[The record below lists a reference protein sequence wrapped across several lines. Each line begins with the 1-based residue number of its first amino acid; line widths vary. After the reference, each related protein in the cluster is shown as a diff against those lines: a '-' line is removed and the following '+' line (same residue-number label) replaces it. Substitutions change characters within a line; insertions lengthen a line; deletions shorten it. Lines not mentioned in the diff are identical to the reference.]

1 MLANFSTKMQLR
13 KQNIWGVVI
22 APLLMVENEINR
34 VDDEI
39 ITLRDQW
46 SPIVITTLLLG
57 ILMLYV
63 Q

>member
-1 MLANFSTKMQLR
+1 MQLR